1 MSAFL
6 RWQDPSGD
14 FDALILAAVI
24 ELELEDGTTLAN
36 FTKGKQREGTV
47 TDAEIAFEIYFDDL
61 RACHR
66 VLEDRRMAQS
76 MALAVH
82 RDGRLISEAHQ
93 QEDQVAQDRRL
104 AMNLESNPMSTSR
117 SCNAQA
123 SDSANDQDVL
133 DPWVNDEMLE
143 KAAALYNDDS
153 RLLRSTTPFVTDDSR
168 VPLHAESSAWAA
180 LRGEKTGRKLGHC
193 IACGDTKDFFDVARV
208 SCNHEY
214 CRECLESLFKASM
227 KDESLFP
234 PRCDGKP
241 IKLSLVRF
249 FLPAELAKEFEA
261 RDIELSAKNRVYCHD
276 PHCSTFIP
284 WPNDVEAT
292 KEDWLTCPQC
302 ERTTC
307 TTCKAAAHTGDCPD
321 DTALQQLVETA
332 GNELWQRCFQ
342 CHRFVDLEQGCNHMT
357 FVQPSSTAQAGADLV
372 QVSLWSPILLHLW
385 YEVENLRL
393 PSMGGTSLVC
403 KGHADSPTR
412 TQSTASPFPATQYD
426 A

>member
-1 MSAFL
+1 MSAL
-6 RWQDPSGD
+6 LLWQEPSWG
-14 FDALILAAVI
+14 FDALILTAVMEM
-24 ELELEDGTTLAN
+24 ELDDGTELAN
-36 FTKGKQREGTV
+36 LAKGKQREGTV
-47 TDAEIAFEIYFDDL
+47 TDAELAFEMYSEDL
-61 RACHR
+61 RACQR

-82 RDGRLISEAHQ
+82 CDGQLISKAHQ
-93 QEDQVAQDRRL
+93 QEDQVARDHRL
-104 AMNLESNPMSTSR
+104 AMSLESNPTTTDL

-123 SDSANDQDVL
+123 SVSANDQGVL
-133 DPWVNDEMLE
+133 NPWVDDEMLE
-143 KAAALYNDDS
+143 KAAALYNDNS
-153 RLLRSTTPFVTDDSR
+153 RLSKSATPSVTDDSHG
-168 VPLHAESSAWAA
+168 PLHAESSAWAA
-180 LRGEKTGRKLGHC
+180 LRGEKTEQKLGHC

-208 SCNHEY
+208 PCNHEY

-241 IKLSLVRF
+241 IQLSLVRF

-261 RDIELSAKNRVYCHD
+261 KRLELSAKNRVYCHD

-284 WPNDVEAT
+284 WPNAVETT

-302 ERTTC
+302 DRTTC
-307 TTCKAAAHTGDCPD
+307 TICKAAAHNGDCPD

-357 FVQPSSTAQAGADLV
+357 FVQSSSIGQIKTDLV
-372 QVSLWSPILLHLW
+372 QMSLRRPILLHLW
-385 YEVENLRL
+385 YEVEDMRL
-393 PSMGGTSLVC
+393 PSMGRASFVC
-403 KGHADSPTR
+403 KGYTDHPTR
-412 TQSTASPFPATQYD
+412 PQSPPPPFSATKYD